1 MKPIDF
7 AQLNL
12 TDSPYQGLESGFCR
26 MIFSTSGGILNGVS
40 TGSGL
45 CALISPKRKF
55 TFQFAEPGPILLELF
70 FSPEFLTPALSSALR
85 EEATPFL
92 MDPAPEL
99 LEYAQ
104 AFCRMLPLQQGVSF
118 GAIETGLSALLF
130 WFSHFLALN
139 RGDEASHARRLVDQA
154 KDIIHSEYISDLS
167 LQSVAS
173 RLFVSPCYLST
184 VFHQTTGTTFRVYL
198 RDVRLEHTCRLL
210 TQTNS
215 MITDIAMQTGFNST
229 AYLISSFRKVYG
241 ITPNAYRAR
250 QQLKQPL

>member
-7 AQLNL
+7 TQLNL
-12 TDSPYQGLESGFCR
+12 TDSLYHSQESGFCR
-26 MIFSTSGGILNGVS
+26 MILSASGGILNGIS
-40 TGSGL
+40 TGNGL
-45 CALISPKRKF
+45 CALISQGEKY
-55 TFQFAEPGPILLELF
+55 TFSAAEARQVLLELS
-70 FSPEFLTPALSSALR
+70 FSPEFLTPALTSALR
-85 EEATPFL
+85 EKPTLFL
-92 MDPAPEL
+92 TNPAPEL

-104 AFCRMLPLQQGVSF
+104 AFCRMLPLQQGVSL
-118 GAIETGLSALLF
+118 GAVETGLSALLF
-130 WFSHFLALN
+130 WFSHFLALS
-139 RGDEASHARRLVDQA
+139 RGAEASHARRLVDQA
-154 KDIIHSEYISDLS
+154 KDIIRSEYMSDLS

-184 VFHQTTGTTFRVYL
+184 VFHQTAGTTLRAYL

-250 QQLKQPL
+250 QQLRNL